1 MARRALAP
9 VLSAFI
15 DGGDDVNRSAL
26 KVQAAAELRALLAV
40 AQAACALTRPPAQC
54 PPITPEIT
62 RLFRALSRLARA
74 KGKP

>member
-9 VLSAFI
+9 VLSAFV
-15 DGGDDVNRSAL
+15 DGGDDVNRATI

-40 AQAACALTRPPAQC
+40 ARAATRVSDAMAGDEDVVEKMCALD
-54 PPITPEIT
+54 
-62 RLFRALSRLARA
+62 RALIRLARA